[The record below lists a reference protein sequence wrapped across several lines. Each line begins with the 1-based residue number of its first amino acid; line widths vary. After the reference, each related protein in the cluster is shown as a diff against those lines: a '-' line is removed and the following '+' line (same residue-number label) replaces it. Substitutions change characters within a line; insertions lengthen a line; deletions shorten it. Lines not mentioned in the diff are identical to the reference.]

1 GDPGLFHSPVNP
13 GDVFNFI
20 SPSLQPLDGARSLVK
35 VDSSTNQPKGGKKG
49 KANDGNTNAYT
60 ERHEDFIALQEAFT
74 EIHFSDLSNNYDFI
88 SGRFGIQPFV
98 SDFRGFI
105 FDDTNLGARVFG
117 NFDDNRV
124 QYNLALFDMREKDT
138 YSGLNEFNTRNQRV
152 LIANIFKQDFL
163 TPGYTAEFSFHGD
176 FDDGGVHYD
185 KNGFLTRP
193 TPIGT
198 VRLDDRG
205 NLMGHEVN
213 AFYLGWTGDGHI
225 GRFNITHAFYEVLGY
240 DTFNPLA
247 GKPVDINAQMA
258 ALELSYDANWIRF
271 KLSGFYASGS
281 SNPTSGVARGFDSI
295 LDNPTFIGG
304 PFSWYVHESPN
315 LAGTAVGL
323 KQPDSLVPDLRSS
336 KTEDQANFVNPGAAI
351 VGIGADM
358 ELTPKL
364 KLFANANYIWL
375 AEPEAVRVALQTNQ
389 ASNKLGLDLSLGFK
403 YRPLLTDNIIV
414 SLGGGI
420 FLPGKGFKDIYET
433 NATPI
438 PGYAQADGAAKVDQF
453 LYNVFL
459 TVTFTY

>member
-1 GDPGLFHSPVNP
+1 
-13 GDVFNFI
+13 
-20 SPSLQPLDGARSLVK
+20 
-35 VDSSTNQPKGGKKG
+35 
-49 KANDGNTNAYT
+49 
-60 ERHEDFIALQEAFT
+60 
-74 EIHFSDLSNNYDFI
+74 
-88 SGRFGIQPFV
+88 
-98 SDFRGFI
+98 
-105 FDDTNLGARVFG
+105 
-117 NFDDNRV
+117 
-124 QYNLALFDMREKDT
+124 
-138 YSGLNEFNTRNQRV
+138 
-152 LIANIFKQDFL
+152 
-163 TPGYTAEFSFHGD
+163 
-176 FDDGGVHYD
+176 
-185 KNGFLTRP
+185 
-193 TPIGT
+193 
-198 VRLDDRG
+198 
-205 NLMGHEVN
+205 
-213 AFYLGWTGDGHI
+213 
-225 GRFNITHAFYEVLGY
+225 
-240 DTFNPLA
+240 
-247 GKPVDINAQMA
+247 
-258 ALELSYDANWIRF
+258 
-271 KLSGFYASGS
+271 
-281 SNPTSGVARGFDSI
+281 
-295 LDNPTFIGG
+295 
-304 PFSWYVHESPN
+304 
-315 LAGTAVGL
+315 VGL